1 MLLFCIT
8 NGVTHT
14 KPAAMMP
21 SNNLQ
26 WQRNITIKNYTNY
39 LLRVD
44 KFKTWQCINPIQG
57 FSDRTFAMEVHW
69 RQKWKF

>member
-44 KFKTWQCINPIQG
+44 KF
-57 FSDRTFAMEVHW
+57 
-69 RQKWKF
+69 